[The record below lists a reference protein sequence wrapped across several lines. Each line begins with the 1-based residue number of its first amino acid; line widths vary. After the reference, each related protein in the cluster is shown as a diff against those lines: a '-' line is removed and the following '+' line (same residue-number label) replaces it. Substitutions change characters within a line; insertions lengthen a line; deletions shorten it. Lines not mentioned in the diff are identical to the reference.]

1 MKKLL
6 TALLAGI
13 LAVAAMFTFTACK
26 TDDNAEIKY
35 VANAVYGIEVEEY
48 GFAVGNNATKKAEII
63 AAMNEVI
70 SETSI
75 DEVVA
80 YYTALSN
87 DATPSNTL
95 EFANLAD
102 NTAGTL
108 NVYTCSGFEPYEFVD
123 DNNNVIGVDVYLMEL
138 VCEKLNMKINV
149 VDMDFDG
156 ICGKVAS
163 EDNAVGAAGITI
175 TNERKLQVTFSNPYY
190 NSVQYIISPD
200 YQAHKSLVCLAGKKI
215 GVQKGTTGAMLVEKA
230 IAEGELKDTGATM
243 VEYDTGAVA
252 YTALKAGKI
261 DFIVIDELPAKK
273 LVGAN

>member
-1 MKKLL
+1 MKKFLVALL
-6 TALLAGI
+6 TGALALTSVFALTGCGETEE
-13 LAVAAMFTFTACK
+13 AT
-26 TDDNAEIKY
+26 Y
-35 VANAVYGIEVEEY
+35 VAKAVYGIEVEEY
-48 GFAVGNNATKKAEII
+48 GFAVGNNATKKAEIV

-70 SETSI
+70 ADVAI

-80 YYTALSN
+80 YYTAISN
-87 DATPSNTL
+87 DEEPSNTL
-95 EFANLAD
+95 EFADLSD

-123 DNNNVIGVDVYLMEL
+123 ANNKIIGVDVYLMEL

-149 VDMDFDG
+149 VDMDFSG
-156 ICGKVAS
+156 ICGKVAQ

-175 TNERKLQVTFSNPYY
+175 TEERKLEVTFSNPYY
-190 NSVQYIISPD
+190 NSVQYIISPEA
-200 YQAHKSLVCLAGKKI
+200 QAHKSLVCLAGKKI
-215 GVQKGTTGAMLVEKA
+215 GVQKGTTGAMLVDEA
-230 IAEGELKDTGATM
+230 ITEGERKDTGATM

>member
-6 TALLAGI
+6 TALVAGI
-13 LAVAAMFTFTACK
+13 LAVLGLFAFTACK
-26 TDDNAEIKY
+26 PADEDKY

-48 GFAVGNNATKKAEII
+48 GFAVGNNASNKAAII

-70 SETSI
+70 ADTAI

-87 DATPSNTL
+87 DETPSNTL
-95 EFANLAD
+95 TFANLSD

-108 NVYTCSGFEPYEFVD
+108 KVYTCSGFEPYEFVD
-123 DNNNVIGVDVYLMEL
+123 GSNNVIGVDIYLMEL
-138 VCEKLNMKINV
+138 VCEKLNMQIDV
-149 VDMDFDG
+149 QDVDFST
-156 ICGKVAS
+156 ICGKVAM

-175 TNERKLQVTFSNPYY
+175 TDERKLQVTFSNPYY
-190 NSVQYIISPD
+190 NSVQYIISKESV
-200 YQAHKSLVCLAGKKI
+200 AHKSLACLAGKKI
-215 GVQKGTTGAMLVEKA
+215 GVQKGTTGALMVADE
-230 IAEGELKDTGATM
+230 IASGCLKDTGATV
-243 VEYDTGAVA
+243 VEYATGAVA
-252 YTALKAGKI
+252 YTALKQGLI

>member
-26 TDDNAEIKY
+26 PDDNAEIKY
-35 VANAVYGIEVEEY
+35 VANAVYGIKVEEY
-48 GFAVGNNATKKAEII
+48 GFAVGNNATKKTEII

-95 EFANLAD
+95 EFANLSD
-102 NTAGTL
+102 YTAGTL